1 MNKPSH
7 EIVLHIWGFMKFTLI
22 TTVFNEESNILLFLK
37 SINEQTEQVDQIIIV
52 DGGSTDS
59 TVQLIKDNINHDIDL
74 TIIVDESCSKKFCV
88 GPIAKGRNVAISKAR
103 HDAILVTDAG
113 CMLDQD
119 WIKHM
124 KKSFLEGAE
133 IVSGNYMAQ
142 SGNYFQTYISDV
154 FCPEVKVDNAKDFLP
169 SSRSLGF
176 KKYLWEAA
184 GGYPETSYTAED
196 TLFDIKLFELTDN
209 VVFCKE
215 AIVYWE
221 LPIDFKDTMNKV
233 YNYGVGEGMQK
244 LFLYKYLIRF
254 FLIIFPLPLLILV
267 LLRRKKIITYPMYV
281 AQVSG
286 FVNGFLSSFK
296 VK

>member
-1 MNKPSH
+1 MTYSLDS
-7 EIVLHIWGFMKFTLI
+7 LHIWSFMKFTLI

-37 SINEQTEQVDQIIIV
+37 SINAQTELVDEFIVV

-59 TVQLIKDNINHDIDL
+59 TVKLIKDNIVHDIDL
-74 TIIVDESCSKKFCV
+74 KIIVDETCSKKYCV
-88 GPIAKGRNVAISKAR
+88 GPIAKGRNLAISKAS
-103 HDAILVTDAG
+103 HDVILVTDAG
-113 CMLDQD
+113 CILDSH
-119 WIKHM
+119 WVENM
-124 KKSFLEGAE
+124 KKSFLAGAD

-176 KKYLWEAA
+176 KKSLWEAA

-196 TLFDIKLFELTDN
+196 TLFDIKIFELTDN
-209 VVFCKE
+209 VVFCRE

-221 LPIDFKDTMNKV
+221 LPSSFKETMKKV
-233 YNYGVGEGMQK
+233 FNYGVGEGMQR

-267 LLRRKKIITYPMYV
+267 LLGRKKLITYPMYV

-286 FVNGFLSSFK
+286 FFNGVLSSFK
-296 VK
+296 VKL